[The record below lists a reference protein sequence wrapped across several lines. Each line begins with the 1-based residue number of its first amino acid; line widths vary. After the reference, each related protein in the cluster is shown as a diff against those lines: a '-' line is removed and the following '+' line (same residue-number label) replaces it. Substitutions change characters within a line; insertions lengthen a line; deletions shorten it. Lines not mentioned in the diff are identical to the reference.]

1 MIHQY
6 FEPRKVEVEEKD
18 FEIIEAKNQCKL
30 PASYKNFLKNNE
42 TSFIDLPE
50 NCYIGIEVPEFSYSP
65 ICEHFFDL
73 TFLKDYNRFSY
84 EDNLIDKILIIASLG
99 NTGFSITV

>member
-50 NCYIGIEVPEFSYSP
+50 NCYIGIEVPEFSYW
-65 ICEHFFDL
+65 IFYYC
-73 TFLKDYNRFSY
+73 
-84 EDNLIDKILIIASLG
+84 LG
-99 NTGFSITV
+99 LPHQNWKY